1 MLSKI
6 FLVLTAVVEVY
17 CYNMLLGTFFKPK
30 YVRKKHYIFLGV
42 VCFLHMINSY
52 LNLNYI
58 QLALILILFFVLSF
72 AYDCKIY
79 LKFVFTAIFAVDTVV
94 CELVVGALSMLLQN
108 TNYYNSDDQGVEW
121 IILGIATKF
130 LLYITILITK
140 LIHQK
145 RKSEQYYDSKSIP
158 LLLLMPFASLIILF
172 MIEVAMSHMENR
184 GMQIL
189 LLVVLILL
197 FICNIAEFELLD
209 RQSKYVKDRLELEF
223 LKENMNSQ
231 IAHYET
237 MYNSQQEI
245 SKTKHDSKNIYTAVL
260 AQIQNGQLD
269 DVERFLTDTIT
280 VLSSSDKIVN
290 TNHPAIDAVIQSKL
304 GKCDE
309 KNIKTD
315 FKYFYNEDILVNE
328 IELSVIIGNLLDN
341 AIEANEK
348 TQSEKYINLLISIE
362 NSEINITME
371 NPCEQSNEDLKTTK
385 KDRHSH
391 GYGIKSITA
400 IAEKYGG
407 TARFTQSNN
416 TFISYITM
424 LNKE

>member
-17 CYNMLLGTFFKPK
+17 CYNILLGTFFKPK
-30 YVRKKHYIFLGV
+30 FDLKKHYIFLGV
-42 VCFLHMINSY
+42 ICFLHMINSY

-58 QLALILILFFVLSF
+58 QLALIFILFFVLSF
-72 AYDCKIY
+72 AYDCKVY
-79 LKFVFTAIFAVDTVV
+79 LKFVFTAIFVVDTVV

-121 IILGIATKF
+121 IVLGIATKF

-140 LIHQK
+140 LLHQ
-145 RKSEQYYDSKSIP
+145 RKKNEQYYDSKSIP
-158 LLLLMPFASLIILF
+158 LLLLMPFSSLIILF
-172 MIEVAMSHMENR
+172 MLEVALSHMENR
-184 GMQIL
+184 SLQVS
-189 LLVVLILL
+189 LLVVLLL
-197 FICNIAEFELLD
+197 LVISNIAEFELLD
-209 RQSKYVKDRLELEF
+209 RQSKYVKDRLELDF
-223 LKENMNSQ
+223 LKENMSSQ
-231 IAHYET
+231 IAHYEAV
-237 MYNSQQEI
+237 YNSQQEI
-245 SKTKHDSKNIYTAVL
+245 RKIKHDSKNAYTAVL
-260 AQIQNGQLD
+260 AQIKNGKMEEVKKYLN
-269 DVERFLTDTIT
+269 DTIT
-280 VLSSSDKIVN
+280 VLNSSDRIVN
-290 TNHPAIDAVIQSKL
+290 TNHPAIDALIQSKL
-304 GKCDE
+304 DKCDE
-309 KNIKTD
+309 RNIKTD
-315 FKYFYNEDILVNE
+315 FKYFYNEEILVNE
-328 IELSVIIGNLLDN
+328 IELSVILGNLLDN

-348 TQSEKYINLLISIE
+348 IQSEKYINLLISVQ

-371 NPCEQSNEDLKTTK
+371 NPYEQSNEDLKTTK